1 MNLYWLEENICMY
14 NSALSKEKI
23 HRSAK
28 IIISLE

>member
-1 MNLYWLEENICMY
+1 MY